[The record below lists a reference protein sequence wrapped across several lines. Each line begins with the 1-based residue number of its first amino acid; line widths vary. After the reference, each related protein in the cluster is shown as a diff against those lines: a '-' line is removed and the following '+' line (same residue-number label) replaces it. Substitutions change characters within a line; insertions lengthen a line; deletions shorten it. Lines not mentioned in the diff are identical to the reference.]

1 VTNLDSNSGYC
12 VSVEL
17 DPGYSAAQHG
27 LLLKLVAVLT
37 AAMVVEVRAYRGR
50 IFEQA
55 VEVPSTY
62 DEQIE

>member
-1 VTNLDSNSGYC
+1 

-37 AAMVVEVRAYRGR
+37 AAMVVEARVCRRKFLER
-50 IFEQA
+50 A
-55 VEVPSTY
+55 VELLLTRV
-62 DEQIE
+62 DKHRI

>member
-1 VTNLDSNSGYC
+1 MTKLDSDSGYC

-37 AAMVVEVRAYRGR
+37 AAMVVESRAYQSR
-50 IFEQA
+50 IFERL
-55 VEVPSTY
+55 VEV
-62 DEQIE
+62 

>member
-1 VTNLDSNSGYC
+1 MTNLDSDSGYC

-37 AAMVVEVRAYRGR
+37 AAMVVEARAYRSR
-50 IFEQA
+50 IFERS
-55 VEVPSTY
+55 VEVSSTH
-62 DEQIE
+62 DEVK